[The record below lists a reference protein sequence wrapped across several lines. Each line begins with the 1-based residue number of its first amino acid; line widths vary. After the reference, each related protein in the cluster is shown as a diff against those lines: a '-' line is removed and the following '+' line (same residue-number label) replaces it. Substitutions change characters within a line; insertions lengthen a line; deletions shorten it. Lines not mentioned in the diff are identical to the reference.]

1 MWREVFNIPNLF
13 TLLRLALIPV
23 LLGFLTD
30 PRPAAS
36 VAAALTFFV
45 ASLSDFLDGYFARRY
60 GLTTTLGKIL
70 DPLADKL
77 IVAGALIMLVGMN
90 REPHVPAWMAVLVI
104 TREIA
109 VTGLRVVALTHG
121 LVVEAETLGKY
132 KMILQMFA
140 LHGLLLH
147 YPFGG
152 VDFFSVG
159 MYFLWLAL
167 GVSLWSG
174 YEYFREVI
182 PELWRGSGAAS
193 EGSAR
198 ISQ

>member
-1 MWREVFNIPNLF
+1 MWRDLFNLPNLF

-23 LLGFLTD
+23 LLAFLTD
-30 PRPAAS
+30 PRPASS
-36 VAAALTFFV
+36 VAAAITFFV

-77 IVAGALIMLVGMN
+77 IVAGALIMLVAMN
-90 REPHVPAWMAVLVI
+90 REPHLPAWIAVLVI

-109 VTGLRVVALTHG
+109 VTGLRVIALTHG

-140 LHGLLLH
+140 LHALLLH

-152 VDFFSVG
+152 IDFFSVG
-159 MYFLWLAL
+159 LYFLWLAL

-174 YEYFREVI
+174 FEYFREVI
-182 PELWRGSGAAS
+182 PELWRGSSGLDA
-193 EGSAR
+193 GSGTV
-198 ISQ
+198 SS